1 MVHHYEFMEAR
12 EAIVGV
18 EIMRMVHHYEFVEAR
33 EAIVG
38 VEIIGMVHHHKNME
52 GWCRDNEDG
61 SSL

>member
-1 MVHHYEFMEAR
+1 MRIWRVGVERLVHHYEYMEAR

-18 EIMRMVHHYEFVEAR
+18 EIM
-33 EAIVG
+33 
-38 VEIIGMVHHHKNME
+38 GMVHHLEYME